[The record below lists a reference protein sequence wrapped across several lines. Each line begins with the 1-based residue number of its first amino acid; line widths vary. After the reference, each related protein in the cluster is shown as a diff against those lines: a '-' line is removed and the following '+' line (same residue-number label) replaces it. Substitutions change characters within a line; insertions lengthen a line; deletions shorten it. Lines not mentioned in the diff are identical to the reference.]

1 MCSRYMCNCMREVLT
16 NRLSMIKMED
26 KKMLK
31 KLRNMNVKPKLL
43 VSFIMIVGIASIS
56 GILGLILLTS
66 TDSKYSKALVVNGFT
81 QGDIGSFNACL
92 YKNSAVVRDIIMLKD
107 ADELKA
113 AQQNLVDIQEKSQ
126 DSLEKL
132 KKNCNTVKEK
142 EYIAIIEEQLPIY
155 RDLRDKIIQL
165 GLQNKNDE
173 AFILLRTQANPILD
187 EIMTAT
193 ENLVDLNVT
202 MGEEVSENLTNV
214 SKITVIIILVV
225 ISIAV
230 VLSIV
235 FATFIANM
243 FSEPIIKIQ
252 NASAKLAKGE
262 LDIEI
267 VSMSED
273 EIGQMTNHFSEAV
286 DMLKLY
292 IAELS
297 HILGEIAKGNFNI
310 NTTIDFKG
318 DFKELAEA
326 INIIVESLSE
336 AMTHITDTSEQVSL
350 GSTQMAESAQ
360 SLAEGAMDQAGAVE
374 ELTATIGNVTDLV
387 QTNADN
393 ANKALIDANEL
404 KLEAE
409 KSERDMQELMLA
421 MERIIQ
427 TSKQIENII
436 AGIEDIASQTN
447 LLSLNASIEAARAG
461 EAGKG
466 FAVVANQIGK
476 LATESAKSAVD
487 TKNLIVNSLQE
498 IQKGN
503 EITHMTTQSI
513 NNVIGGIKLLAKS
526 SDEISNMS
534 NEQAESMK
542 QIELGME
549 QISSVVQSN
558 SAAAQETSATSEEL
572 AAQSEGLRQLVG
584 QFVLKN

>member
-1 MCSRYMCNCMREVLT
+1 
-16 NRLSMIKMED
+16 
-26 KKMLK
+26 MLK
-31 KLRNMNVKPKLL
+31 KLMNMKVKPKLL
-43 VSFIMIVGIASIS
+43 VSFIMIAGIASIS
-56 GILGLILLTS
+56 GILGLILLIS
-66 TDSKYSKALVVNGFT
+66 SDNKYSKALVTNGFA
-81 QGDIGSFNACL
+81 QGDIGSFNT
-92 YKNSAVVRDIIMLKD
+92 YINKGSAVVRDIVMLTD
-107 ADELKA
+107 ADDLKA
-113 AQQNLVDIQEKSQ
+113 AQQDLVDIQEKSE

-132 KKNCNTVKEK
+132 KKNCKTVKEK
-142 EYIAIIEEQLPIY
+142 EYITIIEEQLPIY
-155 RDLRDKIIQL
+155 RELRDKVIQL

-173 AFILLRTQANPILD
+173 ALNLLRTQASPILE
-187 EIMTAT
+187 EIMTAA
-193 ENLVDLNVT
+193 EDLVALNVT
-202 MGEEVSENLTNV
+202 MGEEVMENLSNV
-214 SKITVIIILVV
+214 SKITVIIILIV

-235 FATFIANM
+235 FATFIANT

-262 LDIEI
+262 LDIQI

-297 HILGEIAKGNFNI
+297 YILGEIAKGNFNI

-326 INIIVESLSE
+326 INIIVESLSVT
-336 AMTHITDTSEQVSL
+336 MTHISDASDQVSL

-404 KLEAE
+404 KVEAE

-436 AGIEDIASQTN
+436 VEIEDIASQTN

-476 LATESAKSAVD
+476 LATDSAKSAVD
-487 TKNLIVNSLQE
+487 TKNLIINSLQE

-542 QIELGME
+542 QIEVGME

>member
-1 MCSRYMCNCMREVLT
+1 
-16 NRLSMIKMED
+16 
-26 KKMLK
+26 MLK
-31 KLRNMNVKPKLL
+31 KLMNMKVKPKLL
-43 VSFIMIVGIASIS
+43 VSFIMIAGIASIS
-56 GILGLILLTS
+56 GILGLILLIS
-66 TDSKYSKALVVNGFT
+66 SDNKYSKALVTNGFA
-81 QGDIGSFNACL
+81 QGDIGSFNT
-92 YKNSAVVRDIIMLKD
+92 YINKGSAVVRDIVMLTD
-107 ADELKA
+107 ADDLKA
-113 AQQNLVDIQEKSQ
+113 AQQDLVDIQEKSE

-132 KKNCNTVKEK
+132 KKNCKTVKEK
-142 EYIAIIEEQLPIY
+142 EYITIIEEQLPIY
-155 RDLRDKIIQL
+155 RELRDKVIQL

-173 AFILLRTQANPILD
+173 ALNLLRTQASPILE
-187 EIMTAT
+187 EIMTAA
-193 ENLVDLNVT
+193 EDLVALNVT
-202 MGEEVSENLTNV
+202 MGEEVMENLSNV
-214 SKITVIIILVV
+214 SKITVIIILIV

-235 FATFIANM
+235 FATFIANT

-262 LDIEI
+262 LDIQI

-297 HILGEIAKGNFNI
+297 YILGEIAKGNFNI

-318 DFKELAEA
+318 DFKKLAEA
-326 INIIVESLSE
+326 INIIVESLSVT
-336 AMTHITDTSEQVSL
+336 MTHISDASDQVSL

-404 KLEAE
+404 KVEAE

-436 AGIEDIASQTN
+436 VEIEDIASQTN

-487 TKNLIVNSLQE
+487 TKNLIINSLQE

-542 QIELGME
+542 QIEVGME